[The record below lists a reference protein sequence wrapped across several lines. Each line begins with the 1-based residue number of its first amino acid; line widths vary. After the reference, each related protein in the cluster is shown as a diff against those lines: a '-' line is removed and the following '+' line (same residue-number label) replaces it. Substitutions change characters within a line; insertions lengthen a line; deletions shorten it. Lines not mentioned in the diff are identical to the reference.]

1 MAPGAG
7 LAGRLTAVM
16 GGDSAAS
23 GLSELSDQEVL
34 GVLGA
39 AGRMSAWSAWAE
51 LAALAEFAR
60 RRPSRETGHRF
71 AKEAAEE
78 AAWKTG
84 ASWHRMIDQTTL
96 AVTVNARLPQTM
108 AALRQGLLT
117 EYKVRIIE
125 GQTAHLTDADAA
137 KADVILAAAGQVK
150 NPDALRDFARR
161 QVNRLDPEGA
171 RRKKERARQN
181 AHVTM
186 WQEESGN
193 ASLSAREM
201 PAGDAVIAW
210 QNIERR
216 ALDLHAA
223 GVAGTAGQL
232 QVQAVLDFLLG
243 RAVPGK
249 GARQDAQGDEGGDSD
264 GGNPGARAGA
274 RGGGRGGWA
283 VNPVLIVPWD
293 PARGRPA
300 GEAELPGFGRLDES
314 DTMDLL
320 AAAGQ
325 DPETRWCVTMT
336 GPDGTAAAHGCAPG
350 RHTLDDAPLD
360 VKLSPIA
367 KGACRHAHA
376 EPGYRPSRKLRHLVN
391 ARNNRCTAYGCG
403 RPAASCDQDHTK
415 AWDDGGITCEC
426 DLAPL
431 CRYHH
436 QVKQASGWR
445 LEQPEPGVLVW
456 TSPSGLTRT
465 TRPSSY

>member
-16 GGDSAAS
+16 GGDGAAS
-23 GLSELSDQEVL
+23 GDLSALSDQEVL
-34 GVLGA
+34 GVLGG
-39 AGRMSAWSAWAE
+39 AGRMAAWSAWAE

-193 ASLSAREM
+193 AGLSAREM

-210 QNIERR
+210 QNVERR

-249 GARQDAQGDEGGDSD
+249 GARQDAHDGDGD
-264 GGNPGARAGA
+264 GA

-300 GEAELPGFGRLDES
+300 GEADLPGFGRLDES

-320 AAAGQ
+320 TAAGQ

-350 RHTLDDAPLD
+350 RHTLDDAPLK

-367 KGACRHAHA
+367 KGACQHAHA
-376 EPGYRPSRKLRHLVN
+376 EPGYRPSRKLRHLVS

-426 DLAPL
+426 GLAPL

-456 TSPSGLTRT
+456 TSPAGLTRT
-465 TRPSSY
+465 TRPSSYQDVR